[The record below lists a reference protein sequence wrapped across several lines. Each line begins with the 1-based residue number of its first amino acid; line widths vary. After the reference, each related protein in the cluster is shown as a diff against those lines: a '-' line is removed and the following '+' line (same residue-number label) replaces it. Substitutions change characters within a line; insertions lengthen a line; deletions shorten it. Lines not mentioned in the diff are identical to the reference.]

1 MDTMMFGIHNSVHKA
16 YL

>member
-1 MDTMMFGIHNSVHKA
+1 MMFGIHNSVHKA